1 MRHFIFIIVKYD
13 YKGSKLPRKIGGRRK
28 RQEVTEMWCP
38 LNVEKRASKAQENG
52 ENVRNKNRAYSHAF
66 SSLKEFQTMLKIQF
80 LSKK

>member
-13 YKGSKLPRKIGGRRK
+13 YKGSKLPGRKIGGRRK

-52 ENVRNKNRAYSHAF
+52 ENVRNKNRA
-66 SSLKEFQTMLKIQF
+66 
-80 LSKK
+80 